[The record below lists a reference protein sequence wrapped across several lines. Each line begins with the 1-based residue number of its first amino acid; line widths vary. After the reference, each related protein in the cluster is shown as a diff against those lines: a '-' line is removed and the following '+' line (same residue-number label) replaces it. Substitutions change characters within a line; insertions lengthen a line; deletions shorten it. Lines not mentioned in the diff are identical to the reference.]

1 MEYKHD
7 FYMHCKIKNIGIV
20 TLLQCS
26 GIELTTAPGYN
37 CTWDKSGLIFISAQ
51 GRKGNRKMIAYGTQ
65 LKPKDGLQIIKA
77 APQDPYIISYMQEPA
92 I

>member
-1 MEYKHD
+1 
-7 FYMHCKIKNIGIV
+7 MHCKIKNIGIV
-20 TLLQCS
+20 ALLQCS

-37 CTWDKSGLIFISAQ
+37 CTWDKSGLIFIFAQ

-65 LKPKDGLQIIKA
+65 LKPKDGLKIIKA
-77 APQDPYIISYMQEPA
+77 APQDPYVISYMQEPA